1 MPGELIILDVMLG
14 ATTDSLCV
22 LLNST
27 VLRGSLLL
35 GYVYEV
41 MIIAYTQ
48 CIRCD
53 LLLQT

>member
-1 MPGELIILDVMLG
+1 MPGGLIILDVMLG